1 MQTHKIIATIPITI
15 GSAPRDPID
24 RPPPEYPDLWDRV
37 QRLVYPNR
45 WPSTY
50 PPFPKAISGPAKFP
64 ASWLYHLLAEYPQL
78 RDQVK
83 P

>member
-1 MQTHKIIATIPITI
+1 METNTILDSGDVIQNL
-15 GSAPRDPID
+15 ID
-24 RPPPEYPDLWDRV
+24 RPPPAYPDLWRRV
-37 QRLVYPNR
+37 QRLVYPKR
-45 WPSTY
+45 TPSTY
-50 PPFPKAISGPAKFP
+50 PPFPKAISVPAKFP